1 MKKLW
6 LLIASIP
13 VSLIGTMLFL
23 SRDRHPIAAH
33 NDSVLPPPQNL
44 QYNSYSLASS
54 IIHVLRIPAHNRFSV
69 TAAISPSLDTVEKFA
84 KNNGAIA
91 VLNGGF
97 FDPQNYK
104 STSIVVQQGLL
115 VGNPRLNERLMNNP
129 QLTPYLDK
137 ILNRTEFRGYI
148 CGANIR
154 YDIALHKDPT
164 LTNCRLVDVL
174 GAGSRLLPLEKDITL
189 PLIQEGFLDIVKG
202 KVIRDSLGSNQPNAR
217 SAIGIT
223 DDGSLVLVMVAQKPE
238 YPNKSGMSLAE
249 LATFMKSLGVKK
261 AMNLD
266 GGSSSSF
273 YLRGK
278 TFYGKVSNKGS
289 FVKRPV
295 KSVLIVQE
303 NLVNK

>member
-1 MKKLW
+1 MRKLL
-6 LLIASIP
+6 LLIATIP
-13 VSLIGTMLFL
+13 VSLGLGLMLFL
-23 SRDRHPIAAH
+23 RDRHPIAAP
-33 NDSVLPPPQNL
+33 SSAVLPPPQNL

-54 IIHVLRIPAHNRFSV
+54 LIHVLRIPAQNHFSV
-69 TAAISPSLDTVEKFA
+69 SSAISPSLDTVEEFA

-97 FDPQNYK
+97 FDPQNRK

-137 ILNRTEFRGYI
+137 ILNRTEFRGYV
-148 CGANIR
+148 CGSNVR
-154 YDIALHKDPT
+154 YDIALHEDPT
-164 LTNCRLVDVL
+164 LTNCRLVNVL
-174 GAGSRLLPLEKDITL
+174 GGGSRLLPLERDITL
-189 PLIQEGFLDIVKG
+189 PLIQEGFLDIANG

-217 SAIGIT
+217 SAVGIA
-223 DDGSLVLVMVAQKPE
+223 DDGSIVLVMVAQKPE
-238 YPNKSGMSLAE
+238 YPNKSGMSLTA

-273 YLRGK
+273 YFRGK
-278 TFYGKVSNKGS
+278 TFYGKVSNKGNL
-289 FVKRPV
+289 VKRPV

>member
-1 MKKLW
+1 MT
-6 LLIASIP
+6 IP
-13 VSLIGTMLFL
+13 VALIGTMLFL
-23 SRDRHPIAAH
+23 SRDRHPITAPS
-33 NDSVLPPPQNL
+33 DSVQAPPQNL
-44 QYNSYSLASS
+44 QYNSYSLPSS
-54 IIHVLRIPAHNRFSV
+54 LIHVLRIPAKSSFSV
-69 TAAISPSLDTVEKFA
+69 TPAISPSLNTVEEFA
-84 KNNGAIA
+84 KNKRAIA

-97 FDPQNYK
+97 FDPKNYK
-104 STSIVVQQGLL
+104 STSIVIQQGLL
-115 VGNPRLNERLMNNP
+115 VGNPKLNERLMNNP

-148 CGANIR
+148 CGANLR
-154 YDIALHKDPT
+154 YDIALHQDPT

-189 PLIQEGFLDIVKG
+189 PLIQEGFLDIVNG

-217 SAIGIT
+217 SAVGIT
-223 DDGSLVLVMVAQKPE
+223 DDGSIVLVMVAQKPE
-238 YPNKSGMSLAE
+238 SPNKSGMSLTA
-249 LATFMKSLGVKK
+249 LANFMKSLGVKK

-266 GGSSSSF
+266 GGSSSSIYF
-273 YLRGK
+273 RGK
-278 TFYGKVSNKGS
+278 TFYGKASNKGS

>member
-1 MKKLW
+1 MRKLW

-23 SRDRHPIAAH
+23 SRDRHPIAAPS
-33 NDSVLPPPQNL
+33 DSVQPPPQNL
-44 QYNSYSLASS
+44 QYNSYSLPSS
-54 IIHVLRIPAHNRFSV
+54 LIHVLRIPAFSSFSV
-69 TAAISPSLDTVEKFA
+69 TTAISPSLDTVEKFA

-97 FDPQNYK
+97 FDPQNHK
-104 STSIVVQQGLL
+104 STSIVIQQGLL

-137 ILNRTEFRGYI
+137 ILNRTEFRRYV
-148 CGANIR
+148 CGSNLR
-154 YDIALHKDPT
+154 YDIALYEDPT
-164 LTNCRLVDVL
+164 LTGCRLVDVL
-174 GAGSRLLPLEKDITL
+174 GGGSRLLPLEKDITM
-189 PLIQEGFLDIVKG
+189 PLIKEGFLDIVNG

-217 SAIGIT
+217 SAVGIT
-223 DDGSLVLVMVAQKPE
+223 DDGSIVLVMVAQKPK

-278 TFYGKVSNKGS
+278 TFYGK
-289 FVKRPV
+289 
-295 KSVLIVQE
+295 
-303 NLVNK
+303 